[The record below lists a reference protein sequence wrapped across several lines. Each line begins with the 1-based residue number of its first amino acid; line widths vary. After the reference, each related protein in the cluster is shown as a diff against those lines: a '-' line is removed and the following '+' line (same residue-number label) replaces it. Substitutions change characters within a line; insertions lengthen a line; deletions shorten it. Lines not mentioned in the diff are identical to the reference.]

1 MSAVAALFNV
11 PSNAQEL
18 STWATAHATHHRDI
32 NRVLYQLTGA
42 NLAEF
47 VLDPID
53 PGNTGV
59 WEDQHQ
65 VMHQNQNAIL
75 GIQGFDLSEV
85 DFKNQDL
92 LTGWITLNANEHFQA
107 ANILGIG

>member
-1 MSAVAALFNV
+1 MSAIAALFNV

-18 STWATAHATHHRDI
+18 SQWATAHATHHRDI

-42 NLAEF
+42 DLPEF

-53 PGNTGV
+53 PSNTGV

-75 GIQGFDLSEV
+75 GINGFDLSEV
-85 DFKNQDL
+85 DFKNLDL
-92 LTGWITLNANEHFQA
+92 LTGWITLNANEHYQA
-107 ANILGIG
+107 AAILGIG